1 MDEFMEN
8 NRDELENQVSQNN
21 NGNQMNFEHTF
32 NDNDQKAKLNRR
44 RNKDDITSHKNK
56 KRRNLKDTNRLKNR
70 NQFKFKDYSL
80 DNAKINDND
89 KKNMIADIGIA
100 QNAINDEVNSFLV
113 TQANENSKNYSNLDP
128 NDAII
133 ISTYNIYRDFV
144 NSNNV
149 KILNEHE
156 KNNII
161 NVRDDLFKSLNN
173 EQKENFNN
181 KYEKKLTNARQTISL
196 NCLKEDDIKLLLI
209 QETINEYQK
218 NISSGDDL
226 ANLFS
231 NLIIEDYKEYNYQI
245 EYNIILVDDI
255 LFGIN
260 TNSNDEEAF
269 LYKPILQLP
278 SFNNLQ
284 IPQKGDPLWW
294 NDSCAEFANS
304 MVHLRNSS
312 YTKLT
317 INIEAIIKQTDLIE
331 IEIIKLIINIIKN
344 EFNGLELNLIQI
356 MLTLDYLKYND
367 KKYRINIDFYKK
379 NLNKS
384 LLTILNGARN
394 ILILFGPYGYDS
406 LYENLEFIELDIR
419 AILGF
424 NQEAL
429 KYFAL
434 NNLIEMK
441 LHKKHLHISNSN
453 DYVKVICEGAKLID

>member
-1 MDEFMEN
+1 M
-8 NRDELENQVSQNN
+8 
-21 NGNQMNFEHTF
+21 
-32 NDNDQKAKLNRR
+32 
-44 RNKDDITSHKNK
+44 
-56 KRRNLKDTNRLKNR
+56 
-70 NQFKFKDYSL
+70 
-80 DNAKINDND
+80 
-89 KKNMIADIGIA
+89 
-100 QNAINDEVNSFLV
+100 
-113 TQANENSKNYSNLDP
+113 
-128 NDAII
+128 
-133 ISTYNIYRDFV
+133 
-144 NSNNV
+144 
-149 KILNEHE
+149 
-156 KNNII
+156 
-161 NVRDDLFKSLNN
+161 
-173 EQKENFNN
+173 
-181 KYEKKLTNARQTISL
+181 
-196 NCLKEDDIKLLLI
+196 
-209 QETINEYQK
+209 
-218 NISSGDDL
+218 SSEEDL

-231 NLIIEDYKEYNYQI
+231 NLIIEDYKEDNCQI
-245 EYNIILVDDI
+245 ECKNKNYYNQIIQHIIKLLKNNELLKLNILDNIILVDDI

-260 TNSNDEEAF
+260 TNSNDEDAF

-284 IPQKGDPLWW
+284 IPQKNDPLWW
-294 NDSCAEFANS
+294 NDSCTEFANS

-344 EFNGLELNLIQI
+344 EFNGLELNLIQMYVI
-356 MLTLDYLKYND
+356 SLYLEHFFNYHKLESIYSAKFLGDNIYFNKFRMLTLDYLKYND

-441 LHKKHLHISNSN
+441 LHKKHLHITNSN